1 MSDGISAAQKA
12 PPEPQTISQAVN
24 QGLDDG
30 FTSVAKVG
38 IHIAAPLVGWLS
50 HRWSKQNTVAM
61 EQQKPETPGNTTLL
75 KPFKSE
81 PGQKF

>member
-12 PPEPQTISQAVN
+12 RPEPQTISQAVN

-30 FTSVAKVG
+30 FASVAKVG
-38 IHIAAPLVGWLS
+38 VHIAAPLVGWLS
-50 HRWSKQNTVAM
+50 HRWTKQITVAM
-61 EQQKPETPGNTTLL
+61 EAQTKETPGNTSVL

-81 PGQKF
+81 PG